1 MLSENRAPSHQEDG
15 MNQTDKA
22 RRFAELHVKGAPVLL
37 YNAWDAGSACDW

>member
-1 MLSENRAPSHQEDG
+1 

-37 YNAWDAGSACDW
+37 YNTTVTTTMSSPAISHVCSISG